1 MVMMD
6 NKELPES
13 GKVVVEGKGTMG
25 SPQRPKTDV
34 SCRGRLT
41 RSSEEVSELR
51 SNHEFPKEINSL

>member
-1 MVMMD
+1 MVMID

-41 RSSEEVSELR
+41 RSSDDTTVMEEER
-51 SNHEFPKEINSL
+51 RG